1 MEAKEL
7 RIGNNIFVN
16 GELQEVVDLPLPENC
31 TSENTFPIP
40 LTEEWLLKFGFRK
53 YDMYYDV
60 DDFYLI
66 RLNDASFRAGSLS
79 HLKMTH
85 VHQLQNLYFAL
96 TGGELT
102 LNQ

>member
-1 MEAKEL
+1 
-7 RIGNNIFVN
+7 
-16 GELQEVVDLPLPENC
+16 
-31 TSENTFPIP
+31 
-40 LTEEWLLKFGFRK
+40 
-53 YDMYYDV
+53 MYYDV
-60 DDFYLI
+60 ADFYLI